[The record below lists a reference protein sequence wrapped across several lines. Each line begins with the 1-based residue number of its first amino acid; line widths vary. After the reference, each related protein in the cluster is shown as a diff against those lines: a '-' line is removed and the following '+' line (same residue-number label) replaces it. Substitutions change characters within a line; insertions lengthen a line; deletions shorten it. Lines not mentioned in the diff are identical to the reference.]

1 MTTTD
6 DRYHTFTIPTSAPP
20 KRGTWTGQPVAFPEG
35 MPAPPAP
42 YAPATPLSTSSPIA
56 TVKKLKKTRKGTE
69 DGYESDGGYLSEGG
83 RKQKD
88 KKKKAKVLKEGKL
101 NLDTNSLENGGL
113 AVPEERKRKK
123 SLVDAVKGSMKK
135 KDKETDVG
143 YLTDGPSSKPK
154 KSKLKS
160 KSPKNKVSEDALY
173 ETDGG
178 TKRSKTRM
186 FFKMSGKSS
195 KPDMRESSREEERL
209 PKEQVPL
216 PIADRFAT
224 LSPTSGSAASVSG
237 DSQVSLPAV
246 PPASS
251 TYAAI
256 GDTRSNGNTLPSLS
270 FQPFT
275 AGADMSALSSRPQ
288 TPPLSTPLSHSSSLV
303 SRPTASFQTLS
314 QPTGP
319 SRDSQSS
326 SSSGGS
332 MSQSRASAISSH
344 NIPQLS
350 SSLTSFATSHS
361 HSQLP
366 SPHGGH
372 GLGMGSGSTV
382 TYFSRHGH
390 GQTIKMDIPPPN
402 APSSLTSSRP
412 VSSPSSAPYETFK
425 PPMISF
431 EIAQDVSTVPLMMI
445 QRQSQTESETDA
457 QSWVQVETASLEDME
472 TTPYAASAS
481 SPPVVPVNVGK
492 GGGFGL
498 RLRPSLEKINLLG
511 LRREAL
517 SPGSAMPSPISP
529 ASAMAPLKSPQ
540 SAPLSSPAVQ
550 HGFSHS
556 PLRLSSRLSRQG
568 RSKSPAENSS
578 SVVQMPPHALI
589 SPPNSAVSPS
599 ALSPSL
605 TFDAV
610 APWNS
615 RPSHLTL
622 SLRPGHQFGPRGLG
636 NGSPSALAYYDIP
649 PPSPPP
655 TGPLPLPP
663 LMKGD
668 EISTTKNRSPSPWRR
683 SRNSIPPLPVNDAN
697 ANPPTMPFP
706 TPSQLRQRVLDRS
719 PRTLPPD
726 DIVRGATAGHS
737 VAALNIRR
745 GKDSPF
751 PSRPMSPRRNEVDSL
766 VVGKKYRDIS
776 PPSSSSS
783 HRAPGDLW
791 GRDASIPPVHAED
804 RKDSLSSWVEFESRS
819 GKRTN
824 ESSEEL
830 EDENDPS
837 DDDRL
842 RDSFDTNR
850 LSSDSAINSILNR
863 FVNNP
868 SRSEEYEPFG
878 KAFAR
883 KRSSEAL
890 NHAWDDGKTVGDRTS
905 RWSGSIYSR
914 ASLLDEEES
923 NVARDRFVKQ
933 VEAMLAAEATRVNSE
948 IIDDVAPAVDRGR
961 SGIGR
966 GRGRDEYI
974 PPVPKIPDA
983 FASPEKVIPA
993 GRTWN
998 RF

>member
-1 MTTTD
+1 MATTTN
-6 DRYHTFTIPTSAPP
+6 DRYHTLTIPTSVPP

-42 YAPATPLSTSSPIA
+42 SVPATPPSTLSPIT
-56 TVKKLKKTRKGTE
+56 TVKKLKKAKKGIE

-101 NLDTNSLENGGL
+101 DLDTNSLDNCGL

-143 YLTDGPSSKPK
+143 YLTDGPSSKQK
-154 KSKLKS
+154 KSKKS
-160 KSPKNKVSEDALY
+160 KSPKNKVSEDAFY

-195 KPDMRESSREEERL
+195 KPDIRENSREEERL

-224 LSPTSGSAASVSG
+224 ALSPTSGSAASISG
-237 DSQVSLPAV
+237 DSQVSSPV
-246 PPASS
+246 PPASN
-251 TYAAI
+251 THAAI
-256 GDTRSNGNTLPSLS
+256 GDTRSQGNTLPSLS

-275 AGADMSALSSRPQ
+275 AGEDMSALSSRPQ
-288 TPPLSTPLSHSSSLV
+288 APPLPTPLSHSSSLV
-303 SRPTASFQTLS
+303 SRPAVSFQTFS
-314 QPTGP
+314 QPTGL

-332 MSQSRASAISSH
+332 VSQSRASAISSQ
-344 NIPQLS
+344 NILQLS
-350 SSLTSFATSHS
+350 SSSTSFATSQS

-372 GLGMGSGSTV
+372 GLGMGSGSTI
-382 TYFSRHGH
+382 TYASRLGH
-390 GQTIKMDIPPPN
+390 GVGHGYGQTNKPDIPPPN
-402 APSSLTSSRP
+402 APPSLTGSRP

-425 PPMISF
+425 PPIISF
-431 EIAQDVSTVPLMMI
+431 EITQDVSTVPLMMV

-457 QSWVQVETASLEDME
+457 QSWVEVETASLESTE
-472 TTPYAASAS
+472 KTLYATSAS

-511 LRREAL
+511 LRREAS
-517 SPGSAMPSPISP
+517 SPAMPSPISP
-529 ASAMAPLKSPQ
+529 ALAMTPLKSPQ
-540 SAPLSSPAVQ
+540 SATPLSSPAIQ

-578 SVVQMPPHALI
+578 PAAQMPPHAVI
-589 SPPNSAVSPS
+589 SAPNSAVSPS
-599 ALSPSL
+599 ALSPSS
-605 TFDAV
+605 TVDAV

-622 SLRPGHQFGPRGLG
+622 SLRPGHQFGP
-636 NGSPSALAYYDIP
+636 PSALAYYDIP

-668 EISTTKNRSPSPWRR
+668 EMATTKNRSPSPWRR
-683 SRNSIPPLPVNDAN
+683 SRNSIPPPPANDAN
-697 ANPPTMPFP
+697 ANPQLP
-706 TPSQLRQRVLDRS
+706 TPSQLRQRFLDRS

-726 DIVRGATAGHS
+726 DIVRGAAAGHS

-751 PSRPMSPRRNEVDSL
+751 PSRPMSPRRNEVDPL
-766 VVGKKYRDIS
+766 VVGKKYRDLS

-783 HRAPGDLW
+783 HRAPGDHW
-791 GRDASIPPVHAED
+791 ERDASITPVHAEG

-819 GKRTN
+819 DRRNN
-824 ESSEEL
+824 EGLEEL
-830 EDENDPS
+830 EDGNDPS
-837 DDDRL
+837 DDDRF

-850 LSSDSAINSILNR
+850 LSSDSAIDNILNR

-868 SRSEEYEPFG
+868 GRSEEGVPFG

-883 KRSSEAL
+883 RRSSEAL
-890 NHAWDDGKTVGDRTS
+890 NHAWDDGKTVGDRNS

-948 IIDDVAPAVDRGR
+948 VIDGDTAPAVGRGR
-961 SGIGR
+961 SGIGH

-983 FASPEKVIPA
+983 FASPDKVIPA